1 MNEIKVTFETI
12 TPLWTGDAWGE
23 SNIIRPSSIIGS
35 LRFWFEVICYFA
47 GITTNDDY
55 KDGKLKGDITSDK
68 FKKEFLELQNK
79 SPDKNYDELVDIVLA
94 KLGVPL
100 PARIFGC
107 TGWEGKIGIK
117 KITDVSKSND
127 YDYYQGKL
135 EIKELEYTKKY
146 QNGQTKKVTPT
157 WYFSKG
163 FVGEF
168 TIIFEIKNNKTKDTI
183 FYPLL
188 NFIENYGFLGG
199 KWNIGYGRAKILSVK
214 ILSVKNNEKELNSL
228 DGYKE
233 FKFSQFNKY
242 KKDENDKI
250 VLNGYYSDK
259 RFDDIINNKTDFK
272 ELKNKNHKKI
282 LILKDQISN
291 KNLEEIIKELIK
303 IKSQKRTKHK
313 KDKNNNELR
322 HKIFGTIKKG
332 ENEKIEVPQ
341 GTKILPWIYEEN
353 GELKG
358 GFVSI
363 AGVLSLGVNYKET

>member
-1 MNEIKVTFETI
+1 MSEVKVKFKTI
-12 TPLWTGDAWGE
+12 TPLWTGDAWME
-23 SNIIRPSSIIGS
+23 NHEIRPSSIIGS

-47 GITTNDDY
+47 GITTDDDY
-55 KDGKLKGDITSDK
+55 ENGKLKGNIENK
-68 FKKEFLELQNK
+68 NFRQEFLKLKNQEPNK
-79 SPDKNYDELVDIVLA
+79 DKDELVDMVLA
-94 KLGVPL
+94 KFGIPL

-107 TGWEGKIGIK
+107 TGWKGKIGIK

-199 KWNIGYGRAKILSVK
+199 KWNIGYGRAKIFLK
-214 ILSVKNNEKELNSL
+214 INEKEIKL
-228 DGYKE
+228 DDYKE

-291 KNLEEIIKELIK
+291 KNLEEIIKELIRLK
-303 IKSQKRTKHK
+303 ATCRRDIS
-313 KDKNNNELR
+313 DYSER
-322 HKIFGTIKKG
+322 HDIFGTG
-332 ENEKIEVPQ
+332 GNNAQ

-363 AGVLSLGVNYKET
+363 AGLLRSGE